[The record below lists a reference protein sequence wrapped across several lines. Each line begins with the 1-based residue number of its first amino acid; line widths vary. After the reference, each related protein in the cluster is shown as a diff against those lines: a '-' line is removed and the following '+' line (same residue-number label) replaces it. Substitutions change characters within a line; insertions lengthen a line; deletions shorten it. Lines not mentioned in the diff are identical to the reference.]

1 MTNSAPESFAA
12 RPNGKHEHMDLP
24 QRPFTILISAL
35 GGEGGGVLA
44 DWIVAAATALG
55 FPVQSTSIPGLAQ
68 RTGATTYYIEIFP
81 AKKDLLGDR
90 SPVFALTPSPGNVD
104 VMMASELLEAGRAMQ
119 NGYVSPERTTLIAST
134 HRVYTISERMA
145 MGDGRLD
152 DERLLQG
159 AKTLARQALLFDMA
173 ALAESSGTVISAV
186 MFGALAGALQG
197 AATRGD
203 HGVAALPLSRKA
215 CEDAIRKTRGAE
227 ASLKGFAASYERA
240 ARGAQEP
247 PVEAGKR
254 WQGEPSERVQK
265 QFPPA
270 THRMLEEGVTRLTDY
285 QDAQYANLYLDRL
298 QAILRS
304 EREARAGAA
313 VSLPAGTEDWCLTSE
328 TGRYLALLMA
338 YEDVIRV
345 ADLKTRRSR
354 FENIREEVMA
364 KPGEPVVVTE
374 FLKPGVEEIAAILPA
389 PLGRTLLRWS
399 QRNKRSLNVGLH
411 VKTNTVLG
419 FLLMRSMAWLKPL
432 RRSSLRYHETQPLIE
447 RWLAMISAT
456 AKQDLTL
463 ALEVAECARLVKG
476 YGDTFARGRGNFVRI
491 LETLVEGKLE
501 LGASERATAIREA
514 RQAALADPEG
524 RTLESSLVLRG
535 IAPLPPKAKPLVFMK
550 RPTR

>member
-1 MTNSAPESFAA
+1 ME
-12 RPNGKHEHMDLP
+12 LP

-44 DWIVAAATALG
+44 DWIVAAATAQG

-81 AKKDLLGDR
+81 EKKDLLGDR

-119 NGYVSPERTTLIAST
+119 NGYVSPQRTTLIAST

-159 AKTLARQALLFDMA
+159 AKTLAKRALLFDMA

-197 AATRGD
+197 AAGD
-203 HGVAALPLSRKA
+203 HGPGALPLSRKA
-215 CEDAIRKTRGAE
+215 CEDAIGRTKGAE

-240 ARGAQEP
+240 AQGAQERSVSP
-247 PVEAGKR
+247 GKR
-254 WQGEPSERVQK
+254 WQGKSSVRVRQK
-265 QFPPA
+265 FPPE

-285 QDAQYANLYLDRL
+285 QDADYASLYLDRVDT
-298 QAILRS
+298 ILAS
-304 EREARAGAA
+304 EREGRAGAA
-313 VSLPAGTEDWCLTSE
+313 AASLPAGVENWRLTSE

-354 FENIREEVMA
+354 VERVREEVMA
-364 KPGEPVVVTE
+364 KPGEPVVITE
-374 FLKPGVEEIAAILPA
+374 VLKPGVEEIAAILPA
-389 PLGRTLLRWS
+389 SLGRSLAGWA
-399 QRNKRSLNVGLH
+399 QRSRKSLNVSVHL
-411 VKTNTVLG
+411 KTSTVLG
-419 FLLMRSMAWLKPL
+419 FLLMRSLAWLKPL
-432 RRSSLRYHETQPLIE
+432 RRSSLRYQETQPLLE
-447 RWLAMISAT
+447 RWLAAICT
-456 AKQDLTL
+456 AARQNLAL
-463 ALEVAECARLVKG
+463 ALEIAECGRLVKG

-491 LETLVEGKLE
+491 LDTLVEGKPE
-501 LGASERATAIREA
+501 LGATERATAVRES
-514 RQAALADPEG
+514 REAALADPEG
-524 RTLESSLVLRG
+524 RTLEGSLKRRG

-550 RPTR
+550 RPVR